1 LGGTALLSELDLS
14 GKVAVVTGGAQ
25 GIGEAIVRVLHEQ
38 GANVVILDYKEETAA
53 QTASSIG
60 CSYVQADVKDKQQV
74 LEAIQK
80 VQAEHGRIDFLVN
93 GAGITRDKSFKK
105 MTDEMWHEVIDT
117 NLTGV
122 YNLCSVV
129 WPIMSAQKFGR
140 IVNISSVVA
149 LMGNFGQAN
158 YCAAKAGLLG
168 LTKDLAIEGARENIL
183 VNAVCP
189 GFIDT
194 PMTQAMTPEAREA
207 MKTRIPLGH
216 LGDPRDV
223 ALSVFG
229 LLTNKYKTGSV
240 DSVNGGLYM

>member
-1 LGGTALLSELDLS
+1 MLPELDFT
-14 GKVAVVTGGAQ
+14 GRVAVVTGGAQ

-38 GANVVILDYKEETAA
+38 GAMVVIFDYKEETASKA
-53 QTASSIG
+53 ATSIG
-60 CSYVQADVKDKQQV
+60 CSYVLADVKNKQQV
-74 LEAIQK
+74 VDAIQK
-80 VQAEHGRIDFLVN
+80 IEEEQGRIDFLIN

-105 MTDEMWHEVIDT
+105 MTDEMWQEVIDT

-122 YNLCSVV
+122 YNLCKAV

-140 IVNISSVVA
+140 IINISSVVA
-149 LMGNFGQAN
+149 LMGNIGQAN

-168 LTKDLAIEGARENIL
+168 LTKDLAMEGARDNIL

-207 MKTRIPLGH
+207 VKARIPLGH

-223 ALSVFG
+223 ALAVFG
-229 LLTNKYKTGSV
+229 LLTNQYKTGSV
-240 DSVNGGLYM
+240 DYVNGGLYM

>member
-1 LGGTALLSELDLS
+1 LGGTALLSELDLT
-14 GKVAVVTGGAQ
+14 GRVAIVTGGAQ
-25 GIGEAIVRVLHEQ
+25 GIGEAIVRTLHEQ
-38 GANVVILDYKEETAA
+38 GASVVILDFKEEAAA
-53 QTASSIG
+53 QTARSVG
-60 CSYVQADVKDKQQV
+60 CSYVLADVKNRQQV
-74 LEAIQK
+74 LEAVQK
-80 VQAEHGRIDFLVN
+80 VQAEQRSIDFLVN
-93 GAGITRDKSFKK
+93 GAGITRDKSFKN

-122 YNLCSVV
+122 YNLCKAV
-129 WPIMSAQKFGR
+129 WPIMLAQKFGR

-168 LTKDLAIEGARENIL
+168 LTKDLAVEGARENIL

-207 MKTRIPLGH
+207 IKARIPLGH

-223 ALSVFG
+223 ALAVFG

-240 DSVNGGLYM
+240 DYVNGGLYM